1 MFDDFPYSNKA
12 ELNLDWVL
20 SKIKDLEERVAALEN
35 KEVAKNGDV

>member
-20 SKIKDLEERVAALEN
+20 SKIKELETRVEALEN
-35 KEVAKNGDV
+35 KGAVTNGNV

>member
-20 SKIKDLEERVAALEN
+20 LKIKELETRVAALEN
-35 KEVAKNGDV
+35 KEVVTNGDV

>member
-20 SKIKDLEERVAALEN
+20 AKIKELEERVTALEN
-35 KEVAKNGDV
+35 KEAATNGNV

>member
-20 SKIKDLEERVAALEN
+20 AKIKELEERVTALEN
-35 KEVAKNGDV
+35 KEAVTNGDV

>member
-20 SKIKDLEERVAALEN
+20 SKIKELETRVEALEN
-35 KEVAKNGDV
+35 KEAVTNGNV

>member
-20 SKIKDLEERVAALEN
+20 SKIKELEERVAALEN
-35 KEVAKNGDV
+35 KGAVTNGNV

>member
-20 SKIKDLEERVAALEN
+20 SKIKELEERVSALEN
-35 KEVAKNGDV
+35 KEAVTNGDV